1 MVSSPIG
8 RQPSGVAHGA
18 CTNAEARRGALSDSV
33 LAVMSTTACL
43 TTAAID
49 GEARCKSVVTD
60 ARVLQRWPPA
70 GATKQEGARLHAL
83 TLLPARLELWSY
95 VISILLHPRFC
106 FPTTSLTN
114 PAASVGPL
122 RFGDWPD
129 ACVMQRGPP
138 GPDEMATIGPLTSAA
153 AAPPLPPQVSF
164 WEDDLQVLSANVV
177 LLSLP

>member
-1 MVSSPIG
+1 V
-8 RQPSGVAHGA
+8 RCQ
-18 CTNAEARRGALSDSV
+18 
-33 LAVMSTTACL
+33 TACCAGDVYNR
-43 TTAAID
+43 TAAVD
-49 GEARCKSVVTD
+49 GEARCKSVVTG

-83 TLLPARLELWSY
+83 SLLPARLELWTY
-95 VISILLHPRFC
+95 GISVLLHPRFC